1 VLQQAGI
8 AHAKDGFDGHGDGS
22 LREFPESGYFVTL
35 FSEFRQV
42 HGVQAPARRDTGS
55 MTTTDIPADQL
66 ATLVAPDT
74 QRLAARM
81 TQDAF
86 TALFR
91 LTLDADNDKL
101 GATLADIDIRCR
113 NWCQAADGADAQ
125 ALRMALLIS
134 GLDQWGLAYSQAFGL
149 TSIPA
154 LSMLL
159 GALRGSLD
167 STADAHF
174 QRHFE
179 RLQQSEG
186 DAVDFRIEL
195 RRNIHLAL
203 WHAMAACDESE
214 DAQRILNA
222 LGSMMLALAQHL
234 PMLGWRLLADAL
246 ASIQIRLLSDAS
258 ASPMAQENT
267 RQLFAALRQNLP
279 TEQYQAILAYSSQAF
294 MAWQQSRRPAN

>member
-1 VLQQAGI
+1 
-8 AHAKDGFDGHGDGS
+8 
-22 LREFPESGYFVTL
+22 
-35 FSEFRQV
+35 
-42 HGVQAPARRDTGS
+42 

-74 QRLAARM
+74 QRFAARM

-167 STADAHF
+167 STADARF

-203 WHAMAACDESE
+203 WHAMTACEESE

-258 ASPMAQENT
+258 ASSMAQENT
-267 RQLFAALRQNLP
+267 QQLFAALRQNLP
-279 TEQYQAILAYSSQAF
+279 TEQYQAILAYSSQAV
-294 MAWQQSRRPAN
+294 MAWQQPRRPAN